1 MRCTARQVSS
11 GPDGFGVEYWCIP
24 PGGQSGGTSSA
35 PRVGCTDP
43 AASNYEPVPDFQA
56 NCRYARA
63 RLAQTGLG
71 PANQTA
77 GVVADQK
84 VRVRLSA

>member
-11 GPDGFGVEYWCIP
+11 GPDGFGVEYWCIA
-24 PGGQSGGTSSA
+24 GKSSA

-56 NCRYARA
+56 SCRYARA
-63 RLAQTGLG
+63 RFEQTGLG